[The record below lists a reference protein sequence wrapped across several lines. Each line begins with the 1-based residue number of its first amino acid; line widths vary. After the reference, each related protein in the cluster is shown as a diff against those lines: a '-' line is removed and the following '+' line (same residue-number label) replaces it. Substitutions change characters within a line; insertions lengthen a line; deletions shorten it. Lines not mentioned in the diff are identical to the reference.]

1 MFASSLRILTLIVA
15 VAGTWP
21 VMANGADSLNLTRLE
36 YRLRNS
42 EAIDWL
48 QKVKL
53 NADVEDLKARIE
65 TRLTSNAGAALGDL
79 QGHFNR
85 LFDTVLAMLRDADP
99 RLHRDMLASR
109 HLIWTTLSQPKRST
123 GS

>member
-1 MFASSLRILTLIVA
+1 MFASSVRILTLVVA
-15 VAGTWP
+15 ITGAWP

-36 YRLRNS
+36 SRLRDS

-48 QKVKL
+48 QKVQL

-65 TRLTSNAGAALGDL
+65 ARLTNDAGAALGDL

-85 LFDTVLAMLRDADP
+85 LFDSVLAMLRDADP
-99 RLHRDMLASR
+99 RLHRDMLVSR
-109 HLIWTTLSQPKRST
+109 HLIWTTLTQPERST